1 MAYRNF
7 TFSRVS
13 AVASLSAL
21 SAASANALR
30 TRLEGLEGVERV
42 LLDGE
47 REGVWLLLGT
57 EQGREVLAGQVRAA
71 LLDEGVD
78 PQSVSVE
85 IAARVA
91 GHDRQ
96 RVKFLGVQRI
106 PLPEAHTRVR
116 VSLEWDG
123 AERVGEETGETAT
136 ALEMRTAAVA
146 AVKAV
151 QGISP
156 EDLHL
161 RLIGVKQIRA
171 FDQEITVVSL
181 LRETNPAQRLV
192 GAVLTTEDPLRT
204 AALAVLNALNR
215 VLGTYLSTTG

>member
-1 MAYRNF
+1 M
-7 TFSRVS
+7 
-13 AVASLSAL
+13 ASLSAL
-21 SAASANALR
+21 DAERAR
-30 TRLEGLEGVERV
+30 TLCERLEALDGVERV
-42 LLDGE
+42 LVDAE
-47 REGVWLLLGT
+47 REGLWVVLGAET
-57 EQGREVLAGQVRAA
+57 SRSGIPDQVRAA
-71 LLDEGVD
+71 LQAEDVD
-78 PQSVSVE
+78 PQTVSVE
-85 IAARVA
+85 ITARLMS
-91 GHDRQ
+91 HDRH
-96 RVKFLGVQRI
+96 RVKFLGVERM

-123 AERVGEETGETAT
+123 AVRVAEEIGEAAT

-146 AVKAV
+146 AVKAI
-151 QGISP
+151 QGVSP

-215 VLGTYLSTTG
+215 VLGNYLSTTG